1 MGKTYKSNFDKG
13 PKLHGSKPRKK
24 KKAAIREA
32 TKGKSRHPRKEDFDY
47 DEDNFEKFSRKR

>member
-1 MGKTYKSNFDKG
+1 MGKTYKNNFDKG
-13 PKLHGSKPRKK
+13 PKLYGSKTRKK

-32 TKGKSRHPRKEDFDY
+32 TKGKSRQPHREDFEH